1 MIAKNKHI
9 IYKPSIKFAR
19 QNRKIMNKYEV
30 FVWVALKILNKKY
43 RYGFS
48 RQICFGPYIL
58 DFYSKKLKTNIEVDG
73 ETHEFRGNEDII
85 RDEYVKRYG
94 IKIIRITN
102 SDVLKSYSFL
112 DEYLNQIIVNS
123 TNLSVPQSE
132 TPFLKGKE

>member
-73 ETHEFRGNEDII
+73 ETHEFRGNEDVI

-94 IKIIRITN
+94 IKITRIIN

-112 DEYLNQIIVNS
+112 DEYLNEIIINS

-132 TPFLKGKE
+132 IPFLKGKE